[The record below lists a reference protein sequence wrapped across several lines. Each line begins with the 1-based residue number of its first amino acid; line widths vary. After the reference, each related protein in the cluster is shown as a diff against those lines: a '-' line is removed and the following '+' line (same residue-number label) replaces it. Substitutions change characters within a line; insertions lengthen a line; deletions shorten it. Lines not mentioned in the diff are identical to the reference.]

1 MSSFELNK
9 IFAAILVAGIV
20 AMLGGFVA
28 EHIVHPHEL
37 EKDAVEIEGG
47 PVEGAGPAAE
57 ALPEPAIH
65 LIAAADIAK
74 GEKLSKACAACHS
87 FEKGGP
93 IKQGPNLWG
102 VVGANKASQAG
113 FAYSSAMVEHG
124 GSWTYTELNRFL
136 WKPKKFAPGTKMNY
150 VGLKSP
156 EDRAAM
162 IAWLRNNSD
171 SPRPLPSDAEITAE
185 QAQLAPP
192 KVEEAAEEAPSDAA
206 APEGVSAEPE
216 AH

>member
-1 MSSFELNK
+1 
-9 IFAAILVAGIV
+9 
-20 AMLGGFVA
+20 
-28 EHIVHPHEL
+28 
-37 EKDAVEIEGG
+37 
-47 PVEGAGPAAE
+47 
-57 ALPEPAIH
+57 
-65 LIAAADIAK
+65 
-74 GEKLSKACAACHS
+74 
-87 FEKGGP
+87 
-93 IKQGPNLWG
+93 
-102 VVGANKASQAG
+102 
-113 FAYSSAMVEHG
+113 MVEHG